1 MKATT
6 NIHRAET
13 NNSSATR
20 FDDQDQANTA
30 QATEMKAGTV
40 GQGRTRGKPESELR
54 AAARRHGLNLKEL
67 ADRMGV
73 NYGYLSSVASGR
85 RPWTPMLRERATA
98 VLGEV
103 PGQGV
108 VYRRGGLV
116 EGESTCIRERA
127 RELGLTQK
135 DLAQRVGVSVGY
147 MSEVARGRRNMSPA
161 VQARVEKVLGGPV
174 KIAPASCA
182 NRQDGRV
189 KGRGQSSYIRERARE
204 QGMSLKGLAE
214 HVGVS
219 RGYMTQVSRGERS
232 MSPAVQARVEEALD
246 APARIEPAQPPTVDP
261 RALWDRMDAHELSQ
275 NETARLAGISS
286 GHFSQIMN
294 GQRNPSGEVLR
305 KLHGVL
311 FRPTAAELVVPAE
324 VKVMA
329 WKKGGRNGVVVRG
342 AGGPG
347 AGGNQ
352 PGGGTVRIGGRV
364 PWGAEVEYAY
374 RAGYDSRGRVSVTH
388 LVDERGYGRMLTQP
402 EPDGVGPGEDRTGA

>member
-6 NIHRAET
+6 NIDTTARLNDHGNPAKAAE
-13 NNSSATR
+13 
-20 FDDQDQANTA
+20 Q
-30 QATEMKAGTV
+30 
-40 GQGRTRGKPESELR
+40 GQSKGKPESELR

-85 RPWTPMLRERATA
+85 RPWSPLLRERAMA

-103 PGQGV
+103 PGQGI
-108 VYRRGGLV
+108 VYRQGSLI
-116 EGESTCIRERA
+116 EGESTYIRERA
-127 RELGLTQK
+127 RALGMSQK
-135 DLAQRVGVSVGY
+135 DLAQRVGVSAGY
-147 MSEVARGRRNMSPA
+147 MSDVSRGRRNMSPAVQVRVESALGGPVEIAPAECLNRHDGPVKGESTYIRERARELGFSLKGLAEHVGLSYGYMTQVSRGERNMSPA
-161 VQARVEKVLGGPV
+161 VQARVEAALDGP
-174 KIAPASCA
+174 
-182 NRQDGRV
+182 
-189 KGRGQSSYIRERARE
+189 
-204 QGMSLKGLAE
+204 
-214 HVGVS
+214 
-219 RGYMTQVSRGERS
+219 
-232 MSPAVQARVEEALD
+232 ARV
-246 APARIEPAQPPTVDP
+246 EPAQPRSVDC
-261 RALWDRMDAHELSQ
+261 RALWDRMDAHGFSQ
-275 NETARLAGISS
+275 NEVARLAGISS
-286 GHFSQIMN
+286 GHLSQVMN

-352 PGGGTVRIGGRV
+352 VGGGTIRIGGRV

-374 RAGYDSRGRVSVTH
+374 RAGYDSRGQVSVTH
-388 LVDERGYGRMLTQP
+388 VVDERGYAVMLTKP
-402 EPDGVGPGEDRTGA
+402 EPDDAGPGEDRTEA